1 ELDPIL
7 VRFLVAGRCSMAL
20 WPYGCMGAWSDST
33 RFPLV
38 LWLLQ
43 PFRFLR
49 ISSRPVDPPPRVA
62 ESAMA
67 PGGRMRAKAPA
78 AGAGGAGPART
89 LSSNP
94 KDFAGVPNAFG
105 PRGFV
110 ARYTDL
116 LDKARDGLRAL
127 ERNYTSNTEEA
138 GQILRCLSGG
148 CGKPGDISI
157 EHEGETEVMKEQQ
170 EIEDGLSGPSSPDRE
185 RPDAAPPDAVRQLD
199 ANPKKDAA
207 AEDEEG
213 ILERLKNMVFGYE
226 DDKAIGQPVHEDGT
240 PLAPG
245 ENPTNATVAADVAG
259 ASGKEARAK
268 AAEEAGATGE
278 STTASGPAEGS
289 SSKTSP
295 GSQEGGVISTVSEQ
309 ANETEESPYDHA
321 GDAHEVDPGC
331 QDEFTKLSA
340 AIRQHFVGFA
350 KGRGACQYR
359 AMVPE
364 SAPESEDR
372 EQHDLA
378 RVRAGRRGEHD
389 LGGRPQEGQRCDRK
403 HQHGQRHGGGG
414 WNGLGQAREKRIDP
428 VDARGGSAP
437 RRHGEHGLGQLRGR
451 QRGSRTAT
459 QRRSRPRRRA
469 LGRGAR
475 VWTPPQTSARR
486 RRTRGEANPRSAQTG
501 QLSKRHVP
509 GLGGL
514 DARGVRRGEGKT
526 ASGFAPPSTAN
537 AEEDPCTEVKYSW
550 NSATPSATV
559 CLPEETPR

>member
-1 ELDPIL
+1 RTQKDLQARLQELDAKMVKL
-7 VRFLVAGRCSMAL
+7 KEEQAAL
-20 WPYGCMGAWSDST
+20 QEEAQ
-33 RFPLV
+33 REEE
-38 LWLLQ
+38 
-43 PFRFLR
+43 
-49 ISSRPVDPPPRVA
+49 RVQT
-62 ESAMA
+62 EEEIK
-67 PGGRMRAKAPA
+67 R
-78 AGAGGAGPART
+78 
-89 LSSNP
+89 
-94 KDFAGVPNAFG
+94 
-105 PRGFV
+105 
-110 ARYTDL
+110 RYTDL

>member
-1 ELDPIL
+1 VQTEEEIK
-7 VRFLVAGRCSMAL
+7 R
-20 WPYGCMGAWSDST
+20 
-33 RFPLV
+33 
-38 LWLLQ
+38 
-43 PFRFLR
+43 
-49 ISSRPVDPPPRVA
+49 
-62 ESAMA
+62 
-67 PGGRMRAKAPA
+67 
-78 AGAGGAGPART
+78 
-89 LSSNP
+89 
-94 KDFAGVPNAFG
+94 
-105 PRGFV
+105 
-110 ARYTDL
+110 RYTDL

-364 SAPESEDR
+364 SAPESEESSTTSPGS
-372 EQHDLA
+372 EQAAEESTISEADLRKA
-378 RVRAGRRGEHD
+378 KDAIANISMANDTEEEDGTVWVRPVKSGSTQSTPVEVQHHGATESTVSASSEEGSEEDSDTEEVAPEKAG
-389 LGGRPQEGQRCDRK
+389 
-403 HQHGQRHGGGG
+403 
-414 WNGLGQAREKRIDP
+414 ARERSAGL
-428 VDARGGSAP
+428 DAAADLST
-437 RRHGEHGLGQLRGR
+437 EEE
-451 QRGSRTAT
+451 
-459 QRRSRPRRRA
+459 
-469 LGRGAR
+469 
-475 VWTPPQTSARR
+475 
-486 RRTRGEANPRSAQTG
+486 EANPRSAQTG

-559 CLPEETPR
+559 CLPEDAPMTALLAAICSEQLGPAGYDIAKCSAEPYVRCKWSESGIWYSVDLKLAANVTVGAEIQYDFANVHFVCESKIKV